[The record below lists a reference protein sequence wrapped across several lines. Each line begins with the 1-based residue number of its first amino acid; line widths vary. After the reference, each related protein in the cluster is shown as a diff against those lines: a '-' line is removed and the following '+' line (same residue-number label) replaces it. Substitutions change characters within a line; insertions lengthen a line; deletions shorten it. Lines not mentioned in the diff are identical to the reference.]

1 MGEEQQNSNP
11 ENYAGDYSDQ
21 YGDYSKEYDEQY
33 GGYPDEYE
41 NQYRESDADY
51 ASEHQHKREK
61 NADNYRKNASDETWA
76 RWEGDVDDGKASK
89 GTEEAVN
96 QRREGQNKV
105 AVAAGDASSPQYEQ
119 LTEDKGDCLVN
130 KKDCAGVCWGASTP
144 DEQGGCCLDHQ
155 KDCAGVCFGDSI
167 WINKNGTQ
175 YGTVTASSSSQ
186 GDWKCCSRSSDS
198 ACCQNKQC
206 SGGCPEEGA
215 GGKAVYKDGEM
226 CVCDPKKEQGC
237 CGDGSK
243 DCENRCPHEE
253 NFGEGCQKYAVMCS
267 NNGNGYECK
276 RHPEGRFYTE
286 QDCHWHVGSSKNQGL
301 NVECTP
307 QSGL

>member
-105 AVAAGDASSPQYEQ
+105 TVAAGDASSPQYEQ
-119 LTEDKGDCLVN
+119 LTEDKEDCLVH
-130 KKDCAGVCWGASTP
+130 KKDCA
-144 DEQGGCCLDHQ
+144 
-155 KDCAGVCFGDSI
+155 
-167 WINKNGTQ
+167 
-175 YGTVTASSSSQ
+175 
-186 GDWKCCSRSSDS
+186 R
-198 ACCQNKQC
+198 
-206 SGGCPEEGA
+206 
-215 GGKAVYKDGEM
+215 
-226 CVCDPKKEQGC
+226 
-237 CGDGSK
+237 
-243 DCENRCPHEE
+243 
-253 NFGEGCQKYAVMCS
+253 
-267 NNGNGYECK
+267 
-276 RHPEGRFYTE
+276 
-286 QDCHWHVGSSKNQGL
+286 
-301 NVECTP
+301 VEA
-307 QSGL
+307 